1 MRIKELSSRS
11 GVSVPTIKY
20 YLREGL
26 LPAGEL
32 VSKNQANYGDAHLRR
47 LRLIRA
53 LVDIGGLTIAA
64 VRDVLAAADAPD
76 ETVRKILYTAQE
88 SISGEPDLP
97 RDEAWTEAERTVAEL
112 VERRGWQVKPESRAW
127 QTVVAVLTSARQLE
141 HGVWTHKLDVYADA
155 CERIASADLDYVA
168 GIADVDAMLE
178 GVVVGTV
185 LGDTLVTALRRL
197 AHQSESVRR
206 LGDGTHDDMLDG
218 TLDEAHGDAR

>member
-11 GVSVPTIKY
+11 GVSLPTIKY

-32 VSKNQANYGDAHLRR
+32 ISKNQANYDDAHLRR

-53 LVDIGGLTIAA
+53 LIDIGGLPIAA
-64 VRDVLAAADAPD
+64 IRDVLAAADTPD

-97 RDEAWTEAERTVAEL
+97 HDEAWEEAERNLAEL
-112 VERRGWQVKPESRAW
+112 VERRGWQVNPDSRAW
-127 QTVVAVLTSARQLE
+127 QTVVAVLVSARQLE
-141 HGVWTHKLDVYADA
+141 HGVWTRKLDIYAEA
-155 CERIASADLDYVA
+155 CERIAGADLDYVA
-168 GIADVDAMLE
+168 GITEVDAMLE

-197 AHQSESVRR
+197 AHQSESIRR
-206 LGDGTHDDMLDG
+206 LGDDVHDCS
-218 TLDEAHGDAR
+218 R

>member
-32 VSKNQANYGDAHLRR
+32 VSKNQANYADAHLRR

-64 VRDVLAAADAPD
+64 IRDVLAAADTPD
-76 ETVRKILYTAQE
+76 ETVRRILYTAQE
-88 SISGEPDLP
+88 SISGQPDLP
-97 RDEAWTEAERTVAEL
+97 RDEAWAEAERNVAEM
-112 VERRGWQVKPESRAW
+112 VERRGWQVNPDSRAW
-127 QTVVAVLTSARQLE
+127 QTVVAVLVSARQLE
-141 HGVWTHKLDVYADA
+141 HGVWTHKLDIYAEA
-155 CERIASADLDYVA
+155 CERIAAADLDYVG
-168 GIADVDAMLE
+168 GIAEVDAMLE

-206 LGDGTHDDMLDG
+206 LGDDKHDCSG
-218 TLDEAHGDAR
+218 

>member
-26 LPAGEL
+26 LHPGEL
-32 VSKNQANYGDAHLRR
+32 VSKNQANYDDAHLRR

-64 VRDVLAAADAPD
+64 VRDVLAAADAPG

-97 RDEAWTEAERTVAEL
+97 RDEVWAEAERNVAEL
-112 VERRGWQVKPESRAW
+112 VERRGWQVKRESRAW
-127 QTVVAVLTSARQLE
+127 QTVVAVLVSARELD

-155 CERIASADLDYVA
+155 CERIAAADLDYVT
-168 GIADVDAMLE
+168 GITEVDAMLE

-197 AHQSESVRR
+197 AHQSAAVRR
-206 LGDGTHDDMLDG
+206 LENGTHDDL
-218 TLDEAHGDAR
+218 A

>member
-1 MRIKELSSRS
+1 MRIKELSLSS

-26 LPAGEL
+26 LPAGDL
-32 VSKNQANYGDAHLRR
+32 VSKNQAHYGDAHLRR

-53 LVDIGGLTIAA
+53 LIDIGGLTIAA
-64 VRDVLAAADAPD
+64 VRNVLAAADAPD
-76 ETVRKILYTAQE
+76 ETVRRILYTAQE

-97 RDEAWTEAERTVAEL
+97 RDEAWVEAERNVAEL

-127 QTVVAVLTSARQLE
+127 QTVVAVLVSARQLE

-206 LGDGTHDDMLDG
+206 LGD
-218 TLDEAHGDAR
+218 AHENAR

>member
-1 MRIKELSSRS
+1 MRVKELSSRS

-32 VSKNQANYGDAHLRR
+32 VSRNQAIYSDAHLRR

-53 LVDIGGLTIAA
+53 LIDIGGLTIAA
-64 VRDVLAAADAPD
+64 VRDVLAAADTPD
-76 ETVRKILYTAQE
+76 ETVRRILYTAQE
-88 SISGEPDLP
+88 SISAQPDLP
-97 RDEAWTEAERTVAEL
+97 RDEAWAEAERNLADL
-112 VERRGWQVKPESRAW
+112 VERRGWRVNPDSRAW
-127 QTVVAVLTSARQLE
+127 QTVVAVLVSARQLE
-141 HGVWTHKLDVYADA
+141 HGVWTRKLDVYAEA
-155 CERIASADLDYVA
+155 CERLASADLDYVA

-197 AHQSESVRR
+197 AHQSESARR
-206 LGDGTHDDMLDG
+206 LGD
-218 TLDEAHGDAR
+218 DAPGADA

>member
-32 VSKNQANYGDAHLRR
+32 VSKNQANYDDAHLRR

-64 VRDVLAAADAPD
+64 IRDVLAAADTPE

-88 SISGEPDLP
+88 NISVRPDLP
-97 RDEAWTEAERTVAEL
+97 RDEVWAEAERNVADL
-112 VERRGWQVKPESRAW
+112 VERRGWQVNHDSRAW
-127 QTVVAVLTSARQLE
+127 QTVVAVLVSARELE
-141 HGVWTHKLDVYADA
+141 HGVWTHKLDIYAEA
-155 CERIASADLDYVA
+155 CERIAAADLDYVA
-168 GIADVDAMLE
+168 GIEEVDAMLE

-206 LGDGTHDDMLDG
+206 LGDDKH
-218 TLDEAHGDAR
+218 E

>member
-1 MRIKELSSRS
+1 MRIKELSLSS

-26 LPAGEL
+26 LPAGDL
-32 VSKNQANYGDAHLRR
+32 VSKNQAHYGDAHLRR

-53 LVDIGGLTIAA
+53 LIDIGGLTIAA
-64 VRDVLAAADAPD
+64 VRNVLAAADAPD

-97 RDEAWTEAERTVAEL
+97 RDEAWAEAERNVAEL

-127 QTVVAVLTSARQLE
+127 QTVVAVLVSARQLE

-168 GIADVDAMLE
+168 GIPDVDAMLE

-206 LGDGTHDDMLDG
+206 LGSD
-218 TLDEAHGDAR
+218 AHENAR

>member
-32 VSKNQANYGDAHLRR
+32 VSRNQARYDDAHLRR
-47 LRLIRA
+47 LRLVRA
-53 LVDIGGLTIAA
+53 LIDIGGLTIAA

-76 ETVRKILYTAQE
+76 EPVRKILYTAQE
-88 SISGEPDLP
+88 SISGGPDLP
-97 RDEAWTEAERTVAEL
+97 RDEAWEEAERNVAEL
-112 VERRGWQVKPESRAW
+112 VERRGWQVRPESRAW
-127 QTVVAVLTSARQLE
+127 QTVVAVLVSARQLE

-155 CERIASADLDYVA
+155 VERIAAADLDYVG

-197 AHQSESVRR
+197 AHQSESLRR
-206 LGDGTHDDMLDG
+206 LGGDT
-218 TLDEAHGDAR
+218 HGDTR

>member
-1 MRIKELSSRS
+1 MRIKELSLSS

-26 LPAGEL
+26 LPAGDL
-32 VSKNQANYGDAHLRR
+32 VSKNQARYDDAHLRR

-53 LVDIGGLTIAA
+53 LIDVGGLTIAA
-64 VRDVLAAADAPD
+64 VGNVLAAADAPD
-76 ETVRKILYTAQE
+76 ETVRRILYTAQE

-97 RDEAWTEAERTVAEL
+97 RDEAWAEAERTVAEL
-112 VERRGWQVKPESRAW
+112 VERRGWRVKPESRAW
-127 QTVVAVLTSARQLE
+127 QTVVAVLVSARQLE

-206 LGDGTHDDMLDG
+206 LGSD
-218 TLDEAHGDAR
+218 AHENAR

>member
-32 VSKNQANYGDAHLRR
+32 VSKNQANYDDAHLRR

-53 LVDIGGLTIAA
+53 LVDVGGLTIAA
-64 VRDVLAAADAPD
+64 IRDVLAAADTPE

-88 SISGEPDLP
+88 SISGQADLP
-97 RDEAWTEAERTVAEL
+97 RDEVWAEAERNLAEL
-112 VERRGWQVKPESRAW
+112 VERRGWQVNPESRAW
-127 QTVVAVLTSARQLE
+127 QTVVAVLVSARGLE
-141 HGVWTHKLDVYADA
+141 HGVWTHKLDIYAEA
-155 CERIASADLDYVA
+155 CEQIAAADLDYVA
-168 GIADVDAMLE
+168 GIDEVDAMLE

-197 AHQSESVRR
+197 AHQSESIRR
-206 LGDGTHDDMLDG
+206 LGDDRHDDP
-218 TLDEAHGDAR
+218 R